1 MAEHQ
6 RSGRPY
12 PYPMNKRARQACE
25 NCRRKK
31 SKCTGERPNCSCCA
45 RLQQQCVYAPDF
57 RTRERSRGPRD
68 DTGDSE
74 RLNAIEDMV
83 KKLAAVIH
91 VQDAQLPDAVIA
103 EGIALYFS
111 NFCNQPCPILAH
123 SQPFECSEDNPIPPM
138 ILYAMLALS
147 LRSSQHP
154 FFKNQLERKRCTDNL
169 TTLSWGLIA
178 KAYCN
183 FDIDDVYFE
192 ALCLQVQVDLGDERL
207 ERARS
212 QVAIGLRIAQARD
225 MLGTN
230 SLDGL
235 GLADRARRQEIV
247 WSLFMLDRML
257 LGGNTRN
264 PSTPTA
270 IFELPIIQS
279 GPSHPDIHSQ
289 TCEPDTSFG
298 SVDSGALLPP
308 QNVASLQ
315 IQTIRI
321 WECIID
327 YIAQPPLSTDV
338 PLWRH
343 DSPRA
348 AILTKLLDIETR
360 CEIAGHVLSSVG
372 SPARVLH
379 EPALT
384 NYFVIWLRFQL
395 SLSAFNCI
403 LNHPFIIHV
412 KTTPL
417 KHKIPLTF
425 LQKSYE
431 FSLIHAN
438 WVYRLLNHMEEA
450 KLMLHDPFLGHLVAI
465 TASVHLEHT
474 RSQYPTVAGSA
485 KQKFNQCFHFVKRL
499 SKEWPRMQAA
509 VCIELVFAD
518 AHAN

>member
-6 RSGRPY
+6 RSAQRY
-12 PYPMNKRARQACE
+12 PYPMNKRAKQACE

-45 RLQQQCVYAPDF
+45 RLQQRYA
-57 RTRERSRGPRD
+57 
-68 DTGDSE
+68 
-74 RLNAIEDMV
+74 
-83 KKLAAVIH
+83 H
-91 VQDAQLPDAVIA
+91 LPDVVIA

-111 NFCNQPCPILAH
+111 NFCNQPCPILAYAK
-123 SQPFECSEDNPIPPM
+123 SLESGEDGQLQPI

-147 LRSSQHP
+147 LRSSRHP
-154 FFKNQLERKRCTDNL
+154 FFRDQLERTHCTDKL
-169 TTLSWGLIA
+169 TKLSWGLIA

-183 FDIDDVYFE
+183 GEIDDVYFE
-192 ALCLQVQVDLGDERL
+192 ALCLQAQVDLGDGRL
-207 ERARS
+207 ERARA
-212 QVAIGLRIAQARD
+212 QVAIGLRVAQTRD
-225 MLGTN
+225 MLGIN

-235 GLADRARRQEIV
+235 GLAHRARRQEIV

-257 LGGNTRN
+257 LGGNTTN

-270 IFELPIIQS
+270 IFELPVIQS
-279 GPSHPDIHSQ
+279 GPSHPDLPSQ
-289 TCEPDTSFG
+289 TCEPDISLG
-298 SVDSGALLPP
+298 SIDSGAPLPP
-308 QNVASLQ
+308 QNVACLQ

-327 YIAQPPLSTDV
+327 YIAQPPSSTDV

-343 DSPRA
+343 DSLRA
-348 AILTKLLDIETR
+348 PILTKLLDIETR

-412 KTTPL
+412 KTAPL
-417 KHKIPLTF
+417 KHRIPLTF

-438 WVYRLLNHMEEA
+438 WVFRLLNHMEEA

-465 TASVHLEHT
+465 AASVHLEHT

-485 KQKFNQCFHFVKRL
+485 KQKFNQCFQFVKRL
-499 SKEWPRMQAA
+499 SKEWPRMHAV
-509 VCIELVFAD
+509 VCIELGFAD
-518 AHAN
+518 AHAS